1 MKRERHFETS
11 AATAVREVAVI
22 RTMLDDLDRTV
33 RLLNDDIAAEQ
44 ERTRV
49 SDISDPLYSMLA
61 RTLVARR
68 ANVNATVAALAQRLH
83 IVTAATLAVVAEA
96 A

>member
-1 MKRERHFETS
+1 MSRQRHIETVN
-11 AATAVREVAVI
+11 ATAFQEVTVI
-22 RTMLDDLDRTV
+22 RSMLDDLDRTI

-44 ERTRV
+44 ERTQIF
-49 SDISDPLYSMLA
+49 DISDPLYSMLA

-68 ANVNATVAALAQRLH
+68 ANVNATVTALAQRLH
-83 IVTAATLAVVAEA
+83 AITATIPSVIAQA